1 MAQQGWA
8 RFLVLFITIL
18 IFVTPY
24 LSFKGKRSSTW
35 VNAIPADALSPDNT
49 FLDYELDIS
58 QRNSNNGVFDG
69 GHEYHQYVRRE
80 IIQDVIEDNDD
91 TTTNPP
97 SVNSRQSISNA
108 PSRRAKVASTVCNSN
123 LPQMLGPGW
132 NGSFASNSPD
142 GYYPSQTQSCTWAIQ
157 AISNVSGLEDTPFV
171 IAVNFWTPIQLV
183 CGIDYL
189 TLYDGPDTSSPILAK
204 LCGNTWHDKAP
215 IIYSTGPYLTAVFSS
230 QARTPGSFGFTA
242 GWTSVETAGFKDFTP
257 RSQHAM
263 AYDHDKEMVY
273 IMGGTSLRNPFIWD
287 LLTYTFA
294 TNKWNKITVNT
305 KNPDPRYGHFA
316 FMYNND
322 LYVYGGVSVIGGLA
336 DIWKFNGKTWT
347 QQQPINPEKLPSGRI
362 GSACVLVSN
371 NNSTRLYVFGGLDS
385 AGRTTRELNVY
396 DINLGMWKTSDH
408 KNSVGLSGATAVY
421 HQATD
426 SIYYFGGM
434 VNPTTRNV
442 ITYQYRISQDL
453 WYALAPRIDPLTA
466 YPIPYWNGTQPDAPP
481 TVITK
486 DDDTEDGPYED
497 DVQIK
502 ETPYLPPVMY
512 DPLTAV
518 WSPAGPMGDDF
529 VVMYGG
535 MRPYGPGVQDRDQ
548 SCYAKNISIYD
559 LSCQTWTSFYTSELD
574 GILRGRANHTMIMR
588 PPGSSGGNKTA
599 WVAYIFGGFDG
610 QDHADMLSITM
621 NIPAA
626 APASVNNCRALRW
639 CSLYDDCQNCNPKYC
654 SYVDGLC
661 LFDTDKTKNTGFL
674 LGNSDDVPKSGTV
687 QDLIRQQPEYES
699 RVLTPDS
706 CPSRIALDL
715 DNPHSG
721 TIQIGEEMTF
731 KIYVDAN
738 DLDIQFEIRTLP
750 TSALEF
756 RSLNVWEGFMNMY
769 WRADHGLT
777 DDSWDGYSGTSSPVP
792 SDIMFDDHTLRD
804 RPVISPAGVL
814 NTSEL
819 MNRWTKYSGLD
830 SSRTFSAYRQNS
842 SYVRFPASDARR
854 FSGYYVFSLTNRNDV
869 SLSFSVTATLLDRPT
884 TVDKATGSSF
894 NMATLGLFMLGFILS
909 VVLLVFLARKI
920 RQLIDERD
928 ASHRAAEMQ
937 LLEDEEEERNRNG
950 RGPNGGMMM
959 AQTDED
965 VLVKKPMYRIVVG
978 VQNLGRD
985 AIGISGPNLRH
996 RIVRETKATAV
1007 NDSENV
1013 INSGDNNNDD
1023 RNNSNIN
1030 TINKRAEEMKTDN
1043 YKDTTVARSFSER
1056 IATQAREQSRSG
1068 SKPLRSRVKSD
1079 YIRDIGSA
1087 PILLPASEDV
1097 LMMVDGS
1104 NLVDSSLQMQSVPTP
1119 DLEYPPESEPLESSN
1134 AKDNAVERSA
1144 MIKNALTPNRQV
1156 SGRQQKD
1163 TTDKDIENNVRQLH
1177 TRDLQRG
1184 WSLKSLGR
1192 ATSLRRLQS
1201 TSSKISPEEREGLTS
1216 PGFIEDE
1223 EKSANGDSDQE
1234 VVDLSILSAHTD
1246 LLQIRQEQLE
1256 KHQREC
1262 EVNAAATLL
1271 QQRRNP
1277 IKVQPISVEPLPFHS
1292 GLVPRTWAHFRRYQ
1306 RTLARQQQQ
1315 SNETICHSP
1324 LGHNGS
1330 MSSTRSTRPSRNQS
1344 VTPSPSA
1351 SSSSSS
1357 ASRRVPTRQIR
1368 ATRSQGSLRA
1378 VHKVASLMALRTS
1391 GEPAC
1396 QTPEVA
1402 RSKSTAENRSWLR
1415 GRAKPESDLEAGIEL
1430 VNRQAMK
1437 PQEAPHAT
1445 GEQEQQQLFETRKR
1459 RQIKMRGRQE
1469 YEPGPL
1475 LAMNVLIVFPGDAGT
1490 RGVRQLGDS
1499 GRPTDEQ
1506 ENGTLYDTERR
1517 LPPMA
1522 IGTVFVPD
1530 PVRWWAY
1537 IAKQQL
1543 DRRRYERQL
1552 RKRTLKHKERSL
1564 QRPQQAK
1571 TR

>member
-18 IFVTPY
+18 ILVTPH
-24 LSFKGKRSSTW
+24 LLFKDKRSSTW
-35 VNAIPADALSPDNT
+35 VKAVPADTLSPDST
-49 FLDYELDIS
+49 FFGHGLDIS
-58 QRNSNNGVFDG
+58 QHDSNNGVYDG
-69 GHEYHQYVRRE
+69 GHEYHQYKRRG
-80 IIQDVIEDNDD
+80 IIQDVIEDKDD
-91 TTTNPP
+91 TAANPP
-97 SVNSRQSISNA
+97 SVISRQSINNA
-108 PSRRAKVASTVCNSN
+108 QLHRAKVASTVCNPN
-123 LPQMLGPGW
+123 IPQMLGPGW

-142 GYYPSQTQSCTWAIQ
+142 GYYPSQTRSCTWIIQ
-157 AISNVSGLEDTPFV
+157 AISNISGLENTPYV
-171 IAVNFWTPIQLV
+171 IAVKFWTPIQLV

-204 LCGNTWHDKAP
+204 LCGNTWFDKAP
-215 IIYSTGPYLTAVFSS
+215 IIYSTGPHLTAVFSS

-242 GWTSVETAGFKDFTP
+242 GWTSVAPCSLCVGSGRGTCSSTKTCNCSSRYSGAVCESETAGFKDFTP

-294 TNKWNKITVNT
+294 TNKWNKITINT

-322 LYVYGGVSVIGGLA
+322 LYVYGGVSVVGGLA
-336 DIWKFNGKTWT
+336 DVWKFNGKAWT
-347 QQQPINPEKLPSGRI
+347 HQQPINPEKLPSGRI

-396 DINLGMWKTSDH
+396 DINLDMWKASDH

-466 YPIPYWNGTQPDAPP
+466 DPIPYWNGTQPDSPS
-481 TVITK
+481 TVDTK
-486 DDDTEDGPYED
+486 DEDTEDDPYEED
-497 DVQIK
+497 AQTT

-512 DPLTAV
+512 DPWTTV
-518 WSPAGPMGDDF
+518 WSPAGSMGDDF

-535 MRPYGPGVQDRDQ
+535 MRPYGPGVHDRDQ
-548 SCYAKNISIYD
+548 SCYAKNVSIYD
-559 LSCQTWTSFYTSELD
+559 LSCQTWTSFYTAELD
-574 GILRGRANHTMIMR
+574 EIFRGRANHTMIMR

-599 WVAYIFGGFDG
+599 WTAYIFGGFDG

-621 NIPAA
+621 SIPAP
-626 APASVNNCRALRW
+626 APASVNNCRE
-639 CSLYDDCQNCNPKYC
+639 
-654 SYVDGLC
+654 
-661 LFDTDKTKNTGFL
+661 
-674 LGNSDDVPKSGTV
+674 DVPKSGTV
-687 QDLIRQQPEYES
+687 QDLIRQRPEFKS
-699 RVLTPDS
+699 RVLAPDA

-738 DLDIQFEIRTLP
+738 DLDVQFEIRTLP
-750 TSALEF
+750 TSALDF
-756 RSLNVWEGFMNMY
+756 KSLNVWEGFMNMY

-792 SDIMFDDHTLRD
+792 SDIMFDDHNLRD
-804 RPVISPAGVL
+804 RPVITRAGIL

-842 SYVRFPASDARR
+842 SYIRFPASDARR
-854 FSGYYVFSLTNRNDV
+854 FSGYYVFSLTNRNDI

-920 RQLIDERD
+920 RQLIDDRD

-950 RGPNGGMMM
+950 RGHNGGMTM
-959 AQTDED
+959 AQADED

-978 VQNLGRD
+978 IQDLGRD
-985 AIGISGPNLRH
+985 VVDISGPNLRH
-996 RIVRETKATAV
+996 RIVRGTKSTAV
-1007 NDSENV
+1007 NDSGNV
-1013 INSGDNNNDD
+1013 INSSDNNNSDK
-1023 RNNSNIN
+1023 NNSNSN
-1030 TINKRAEEMKTDN
+1030 TIIKHSEKLRTDN
-1043 YKDTTVARSFSER
+1043 YKDTTVARSFSESFKV
-1056 IATQAREQSRSG
+1056 QAGEEQSQPG
-1068 SKPLRSRVKSD
+1068 SKPRRSRVKSD

-1087 PILLPASEDV
+1087 PLLLPASEDV
-1097 LMMVDGS
+1097 LMMADGS
-1104 NLVDSSLQMQSVPTP
+1104 NLADSSLQMQSVPTP
-1119 DLEYPPESEPLESSN
+1119 DLEYSPESEPLENSN
-1134 AKDNAVERSA
+1134 AKDSAVERSSR
-1144 MIKNALTPNRQV
+1144 IKDALMPNRQV
-1156 SGRQQKD
+1156 SRRQQKE
-1163 TTDKDIENNVRQLH
+1163 TADKDMEDIVRQPH

-1184 WSLKSLGR
+1184 WSLKGLGT

-1216 PGFIEDE
+1216 PGFVEDE
-1223 EKSANGDSDQE
+1223 EKSADGDSDQE
-1234 VVDLSILSAHTD
+1234 VIDLSILSTHTD

-1262 EVNAAATLL
+1262 EEVNAATALL
-1271 QQRRNP
+1271 RQRRNP

-1292 GLVPRTWAHFRRYQ
+1292 GLVPRTWAHLRRYQ

-1315 SNETICHSP
+1315 LQRQQSNETICRSP

-1330 MSSTRSTRPSRNQS
+1330 MNSARSMRPSRNQS
-1344 VTPSPSA
+1344 ATPSSPV

-1357 ASRRVPTRQIR
+1357 ISRRVPARQIR
-1368 ATRSQGSLRA
+1368 ETRSQGSLRA
-1378 VHKVASLMALRTS
+1378 VHKVASRMTLRTN
-1391 GEPAC
+1391 GESVIR
-1396 QTPEVA
+1396 TPEVA
-1402 RSKSTAENRSWLR
+1402 RPKSMAENRSWFR
-1415 GRAKPESDLEAGIEL
+1415 GRAKPESDLETGIEL
-1430 VNRQAMK
+1430 VNRQTME
-1437 PQEAPHAT
+1437 PQEAPHVT
-1445 GEQEQQQLFETRKR
+1445 GEQGQQQTFATQKRK
-1459 RQIKMRGRQE
+1459 QIKMRGRQE

-1475 LAMNVLIVFPGDAGT
+1475 LAMNVLIVFPGDSGA

-1499 GRPTDEQ
+1499 GRSTDERGD
-1506 ENGTLYDTERR
+1506 EVLYDTEKR

-1543 DRRRYERQL
+1543 DRRRFERQL
-1552 RKRTLKHKERSL
+1552 RKRMLKQKERSL
-1564 QRPQQAK
+1564 QRPQPVK